1 MVTMDSTHPGPDTL
15 VRGMS
20 NDGAFRVAAVN
31 TTNLCAHI
39 CRLQHTDP
47 TASVALGRVVS
58 AASLMISQLKG
69 KQRLAL
75 SVEGNGPLKKLHAEV
90 SAAGHV
96 CASIK
101 NPFADLPPRGNSF
114 DVATAV
120 GRAGFLRVV
129 KDLGM
134 KEPYSGMVQLS
145 TSEIGDDVAQYFAES
160 EQTPTSVALGVMLD
174 RDGHISACGGLMLQV
189 MPQTDAEKIYTV
201 ENHIKSLPSV
211 SDLIMRGVTPKDLIH
226 HIFTPESVH
235 LYPPTKLEFKCHC
248 SKSGVAR
255 MLASL
260 GMDEL
265 QELQNSPED
274 SVITCEYCRTRY
286 TFTALEVGQI
296 IETLQEHKH

>member
-1 MVTMDSTHPGPDTL
+1 MDATHSGSDTL

-31 TTNLCAHI
+31 TTNLCGHI

-58 AASLMISQLKG
+58 AAALMISQLKG
-69 KQRLAL
+69 TQRLAL

-90 SAAGHV
+90 SAQGHV

-101 NPFADLPPRGNSF
+101 NPIADLPPRDNKF

-134 KEPYSGMVQLS
+134 KETYSGMVQLS

-174 RDGHISACGGLMLQV
+174 HAGHIRASGGLMLQV
-189 MPQTDAEKIYTV
+189 MPQTETEKIDTV
-201 ENHIKSLPSV
+201 ENYIKSLPSV
-211 SDLIMRGVTPKDLIH
+211 SDLIAQGATPEDLIQ
-226 HIFTPESVH
+226 HIFPPGNIH

-248 SKSGVAR
+248 NKTAVAR

-260 GMDEL
+260 GTEEL
-265 QELQNSPED
+265 QELQNTPGD

-286 TFTALEVGQI
+286 SFTAEELGQI
-296 IETLQEHKH
+296 IEALQKGKHG

>member
-1 MVTMDSTHPGPDTL
+1 MDSTPPRPDTL

-31 TTNLCAHI
+31 TTNLSAHI
-39 CRLQHTDP
+39 CRLQQTDP

-69 KQRLAL
+69 NQRLAL
-75 SVEGNGPLKKLHAEV
+75 SIEGNGPLKKLHAEV
-90 SAAGHV
+90 SAQGHV

-101 NPFADLPPRGNSF
+101 NPVADIPPRDNNF
-114 DVATAV
+114 DVAAAV

-189 MPQTDAEKIYTV
+189 MPQTEAEKIDAV
-201 ENHIKSLPSV
+201 ENHIKSLHSISGLIAQGATPE
-211 SDLIMRGVTPKDLIH
+211 DLIQ
-226 HIFTPESVH
+226 HIFPSENIH
-235 LYPPTKLEFKCHC
+235 LYPPAELKFKCHC

-255 MLASL
+255 MLSTL
-260 GMDEL
+260 GTEEL
-265 QELQNSPED
+265 QEMQNSAEEN
-274 SVITCEYCRTRY
+274 VVTCEYCRTSY
-286 TFTALEVGQI
+286 SFTPEEVGQI
-296 IETLQEHKH
+296 IETLQESRH